1 MLKLSSNLRRI
12 HSLIG
17 HRAEIS
23 SAQFNWDCS
32 TIVTGSMDKTCKLWD
47 ASSGQCIGVLN
58 GHEDEVLDV
67 VFDYTGQYV
76 ATASADC
83 TARIYNALTHECIS
97 KLEGHQG
104 EISKVC
110 ILINK

>member
-1 MLKLSSNLRRI
+1 MIYPRRI

-17 HRAEIS
+17 HKAEIS

-32 TIVTGSMDKTCKLWD
+32 LIITGSMDRSCKIWD
-47 ASSGQCIGVLN
+47 AGSGQCVGVLV

-67 VFDYTGQYV
+67 VFDYTGQYI

-83 TARIYNALTHECIS
+83 TARVYNAFTHEFIS

-104 EISKVC
+104 EISKV
-110 ILINK
+110 KA